1 MILREQ
7 FEKEEHERLS
17 PYAAFADMSKGR
29 NRQEEESDMRT
40 CFQRD
45 RDRIIHCKSFR
56 RLKHKTQVFL
66 APYGDHYRTRLT
78 HTLEVSQIA
87 RSMAKALRLN
97 EELTEAIALGHDIGH
112 TPFGHAGER
121 ALERVTGRKFSHNM
135 QSVRVVERL
144 ENSGKGLNLTKEVLD
159 GMMNH
164 KTSLHPATCEGNLVR
179 ISDKIAYI
187 NHDID
192 DGIRA
197 GVFTEEELPKACTD
211 VLGRSTRDRINTII
225 HDVIEHSMGKS
236 EVSPSDEVWE
246 ALIDLRKYMFATLY
260 RNPIVKGEEVKAER
274 IVEIL
279 YEHYLERPHELPEEY
294 RRISMEEDGI
304 TAVTDYIAG
313 MTDNYATQVFQELF
327 VPHFWTRV

>member
-1 MILREQ
+1 MNIREQ

-17 PYAAFADMSKGR
+17 PYAAFADETKGR
-29 NRQEEESDMRT
+29 SRSEEESDMRT
-40 CFQRD
+40 AYQRD

-121 ALERVTGRKFSHNM
+121 ALARVSGRSFSHHV
-135 QSVRVVERL
+135 QSVRVLERL
-144 ENSGKGLNLTKEVLD
+144 ENGGKGLNLTHEVLD
-159 GMMNH
+159 GVLNH
-164 KTSLHPATCEGNLVR
+164 KTSLHPETLEGNLVR
-179 ISDKIAYI
+179 LSDKIAYI

-211 VLGRSTRDRINTII
+211 ILGHSTRDRINTII
-225 HDVIEHSMGKS
+225 HDVIRESMGKS
-236 EVSPSDEVWE
+236 EAAASEEVWE
-246 ALIDLRKYMFATLY
+246 ALLSLRKYMFQTLY
-260 RNPIVKGEEVKAER
+260 VNPAVKGEEGKAER
-274 IVEIL
+274 IIMIL
-279 YEHYLERPHELPEEY
+279 YEYYLEHPEELPEEY
-294 RRISMEEDGI
+294 RKIAEEEDQVA
-304 TAVTDYIAG
+304 AVMDYIAG
-313 MTDNYATQVFQELF
+313 MTDNYATLRFQELY
-327 VPHFWTRV
+327 VPHFWGRV